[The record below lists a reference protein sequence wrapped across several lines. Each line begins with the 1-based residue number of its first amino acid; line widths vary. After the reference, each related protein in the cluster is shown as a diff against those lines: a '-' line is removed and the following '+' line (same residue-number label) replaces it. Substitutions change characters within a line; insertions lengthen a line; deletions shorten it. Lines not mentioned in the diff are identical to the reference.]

1 MIKTRAPDGANKYE
15 NRIDSKPA
23 NTATRVC
30 PRSVKGTWSL
40 PIQRRGC
47 KYPSRLCRLIA
58 RYGRPRVRVADTLGG
73 ALRPG
78 SAWSQVVKVV
88 GLDKNGLAG
97 GFAVVDCHVGAVVN
111 AADDRRGGSGDLT
124 HLGREGA
131 LPEIWTLVGISKVD
145 AIADDIR
152 VSALPS
158 EKESD

>member
-1 MIKTRAPDGANKYE
+1 M
-15 NRIDSKPA
+15 
-23 NTATRVC
+23 
-30 PRSVKGTWSL
+30 
-40 PIQRRGC
+40 
-47 KYPSRLCRLIA
+47 
-58 RYGRPRVRVADTLGG
+58 
-73 ALRPG
+73 
-78 SAWSQVVKVV
+78 V

-97 GFAVVDCHVGAVVN
+97 GFAVVDRHVGAVVN